1 MLWFIIIKI
10 MLMALILEFLIFIG
24 TGFNKII
31 IAESV
36 LQRGNT

>member
-1 MLWFIIIKI
+1 
-10 MLMALILEFLIFIG
+10 MALILEFLIFIG

-31 IAESV
+31 ITESV